1 MEDTLTKPAR
11 TADAVEGEVA
21 AALDGAAHARTDAQ
35 VQVQASPAAERTLD
49 AWRPDDSPGALLAE
63 FVALFNTD
71 TRHDMATVSV
81 PLGSA
86 DPAAV
91 AAYVARAVRDGVID
105 DARIAGER
113 LRLSASR
120 ATFWQNPRPWLKA
133 SASGGMP
140 LRYTITNGHRHPVRP
155 PSPAGEIYARYM
167 PQVGMTFSLRTVDI
181 DADAQL
187 FSDWMN
193 LDRVAH
199 FWDQRGTLDEHAAYL
214 AERLADPH
222 MHPMIGYFD
231 DTPFGYFEFYWA
243 KEDRLAPFY
252 DAHDYDRGLHLLIG
266 DSRFQS
272 AGKLHAWWSGVLHYM
287 FVDEPRT
294 QRLVGEP
301 RVDHVR
307 HIAYMHR
314 LGFYTLKEFD
324 FPHKRAALTVME
336 RETFFDSFRLP

>member
-1 MEDTLTKPAR
+1 
-11 TADAVEGEVA
+11 
-21 AALDGAAHARTDAQ
+21 
-35 VQVQASPAAERTLD
+35 
-49 AWRPDDSPGALLAE
+49 
-63 FVALFNTD
+63 
-71 TRHDMATVSV
+71 
-81 PLGSA
+81 
-86 DPAAV
+86 
-91 AAYVARAVRDGVID
+91 
-105 DARIAGER
+105 
-113 LRLSASR
+113 
-120 ATFWQNPRPWLKA
+120 
-133 SASGGMP
+133 MP
-140 LRYTITNGHRHPVRP
+140 LRYAITNGHRHPVRP

-167 PQVGMTFSLRTVDI
+167 PQVGRTFSLRTVDV
-181 DADAQL
+181 DTHAQL

-199 FWDQRGTLDEHAAYL
+199 FWDQRGTRDEHAAYL
-214 AERLADPH
+214 TERLADPH

-301 RVDHVR
+301 RIDHVR

-336 RETFFDSFRLP
+336 RETFFDTFRLP

>member
-1 MEDTLTKPAR
+1 
-11 TADAVEGEVA
+11 
-21 AALDGAAHARTDAQ
+21 
-35 VQVQASPAAERTLD
+35 
-49 AWRPDDSPGALLAE
+49 
-63 FVALFNTD
+63 
-71 TRHDMATVSV
+71 
-81 PLGSA
+81 
-86 DPAAV
+86 
-91 AAYVARAVRDGVID
+91 RAVREGVID
-105 DARIAGER
+105 DAQRAGER
-113 LRLSASR
+113 LRLTASR
-120 ATFWQNPRPWLKA
+120 ATFWQNPQPWLKA
-133 SASGGMP
+133 PASGGMP
-140 LRYTITNGHRHPVRP
+140 LRYAITNGHRHPVRP

-167 PQVGMTFSLRTVDI
+167 PQVGMTFSLRTVDV
-181 DADAQL
+181 ATHARL

-314 LGFYTLKEFD
+314 LGFRTLKEFD

-336 RETFFDSFRLP
+336 RDTFFDTFRLP

>member
-1 MEDTLTKPAR
+1 MEDTLTKPAD
-11 TADAVEGEVA
+11 AAHAVEGEVA
-21 AALDGAAHARTDAQ
+21 AALDGAVAPEAVHR
-35 VQVQASPAAERTLD
+35 LD
-49 AWRPDDSPGALLAE
+49 AWRPDDPPAALLAA
-63 FVALFNTD
+63 FVALFNTNVRRD
-71 TRHDMATVSV
+71 AATVSL
-81 PLGSA
+81 PLAGA

-91 AAYVARAVRDGVID
+91 ASYVARAVREGVID
-105 DARIAGER
+105 GAQSVGDR
-113 LRLSASR
+113 LHASASR
-120 ATFWQNPRPWLKA
+120 ATFWQNPQPWLKA
-133 SASGGMP
+133 PASGGMP

-155 PSPAGEIYARYM
+155 PTPAGEIYARYM
-167 PQVGMTFSLRTVDI
+167 PPVGMTFSLRTVDV
-181 DADAQL
+181 DAHADL
-187 FSDWMN
+187 FSGWMN

-199 FWDQRGTLDEHAAYL
+199 FWDQRGTRDEHAAYL

-287 FVDEPRT
+287 FVDDPRT

-314 LGFYTLKEFD
+314 LGFHTLKEFD
-324 FPHKRAALTVME
+324 FPHKRAALTMIE
-336 RETFFDSFRLP
+336 RDTFFDTFRLP

>member
-1 MEDTLTKPAR
+1 M
-11 TADAVEGEVA
+11 
-21 AALDGAAHARTDAQ
+21 
-35 VQVQASPAAERTLD
+35 
-49 AWRPDDSPGALLAE
+49 
-63 FVALFNTD
+63 
-71 TRHDMATVSV
+71 SV
-81 PLGSA
+81 PLGGA
-86 DPAAV
+86 EPAAV
-91 AAYVARAVRDGVID
+91 ASYVGRAVREGVID
-105 DARIAGER
+105 GAQVAGDR
-113 LRLSASR
+113 LRLTSSR

-133 SASGGMP
+133 PASGGMP
-140 LRYTITNGHRHPVRP
+140 LRYAITNGHRHPVRP
-155 PSPAGEIYARYM
+155 PSPAGEIYARTM

-181 DADAQL
+181 DEHAQL

-199 FWDQRGTLDEHAAYL
+199 FWDQRGTRDEHAAYL

-336 RETFFDSFRLP
+336 RETFFDTFRLP

>member
-1 MEDTLTKPAR
+1 MQDTLTKPAGA
-11 TADAVEGEVA
+11 ADTVEGEVA
-21 AALDGAAHARTDAQ
+21 AAFDGAAHAQTTPS
-35 VQVQASPAAERTLD
+35 VERMLD
-49 AWRPDDSPGALLAE
+49 AWRPDDPPAALLAE

-71 TRHDMATVSV
+71 TRHDAATVSV
-81 PLGSA
+81 PLGGA

-91 AAYVARAVRDGVID
+91 ASYVARAVREGVID
-105 DARIAGER
+105 DSRIDGDR
-113 LRLSASR
+113 LRLNASR
-120 ATFWQNPRPWLKA
+120 ATFWQNPQPWLTA
-133 SASGGMP
+133 SASSGMP
-140 LRYTITNGHRHPVRP
+140 LRYAITNGHRHPVRP

-167 PQVGMTFSLRTVDI
+167 PQVGMTFSLRTVDV
-181 DADAQL
+181 ATHAQL

-199 FWDQRGTLDEHAAYL
+199 FWDQRGTRDEHAAYL
-214 AERLADPH
+214 TERLADPH
-222 MHPMIGYFD
+222 MHPTIGYFD

-336 RETFFDSFRLP
+336 RETFFDTFRLP

>member
-1 MEDTLTKPAR
+1 MNDTLTNPADS
-11 TADAVEGEVA
+11 AQAAEDA
-21 AALDGAAHARTDAQ
+21 AAVAIDLAGAVQTGAAHDVDR
-35 VQVQASPAAERTLD
+35 VLD
-49 AWRPDDSPGALLAE
+49 AWRPDDPPAALLAE
-63 FVALFNTD
+63 FVALFNTEA
-71 TRHDMATVSV
+71 RRAHATLAV
-81 PLGSA
+81 PLAGTDA
-86 DPAAV
+86 AAV
-91 AAYVARAVRDGVID
+91 AAYVGRAVREGVID
-105 DARIAGER
+105 DARPVNGR
-113 LRLSASR
+113 LHLSVSR
-120 ATFWQNPRPWLKA
+120 ATFWQHPQPWLKA
-133 SASGGMP
+133 PGSGGMP
-140 LRYTITNGHRHPVRP
+140 LRYAVTGERRHPVRP
-155 PSPAGEIYARYM
+155 PSVPGEVYVRYM
-167 PQVGMTFSLRTVDI
+167 PQVGMTFSLRTVDV
-181 DADAQL
+181 DAHAEL
-187 FSDWMN
+187 FSGWMN

-314 LGFYTLKEFD
+314 LGFHTVKEFD
-324 FPHKRAALTVME
+324 FPHKRAALTMID
-336 RETFFDSFRLP
+336 RETFFETFKLP